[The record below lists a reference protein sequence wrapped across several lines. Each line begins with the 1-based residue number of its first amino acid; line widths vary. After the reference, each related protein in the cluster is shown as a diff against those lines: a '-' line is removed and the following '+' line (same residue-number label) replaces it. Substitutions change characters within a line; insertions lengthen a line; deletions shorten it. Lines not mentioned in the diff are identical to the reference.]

1 MHRDQQAFLPHAQLV
16 LVELQV
22 VWASCF
28 AFSSLSHEHVCR
40 FVYVSAYACNGEP
53 SKKSFPYKI
62 FNVLC

>member
-22 VWASCF
+22 VWASF
-28 AFSSLSHEHVCR
+28 FVFSSLSHEDVCR

-53 SKKSFPYKI
+53 I
-62 FNVLC
+62 